1 MIDVLKSLLLLGGA
15 TFTLLAAVGIV
26 RLPDLL
32 TRMHAATKCAT
43 LGVMLV
49 MAGVALHFAE
59 EVVVARAMAI
69 MLFVM
74 LTAPVAAHVLGRAG
88 YFVGV
93 KLWDGTVKDE
103 LRPNYNPLSHRLHS
117 RLDPGGGAA
126 AGKDAVDTHE
136 DVGSRP
142 SGGNSAK

>member
-1 MIDVLKSLLLLGGA
+1 MIDVLKSILLLGGA
-15 TFTLLAAVGIV
+15 SFTLLAAIGVV

-32 TRMHAATKCAT
+32 TRMHASTKSAT
-43 LGVMLV
+43 LGVMLI
-49 MAGVALHFAE
+49 MAGVSLHFAE

-69 MLFVM
+69 IFFVL

-93 KLWDGTVKDE
+93 EFWEGTIKDE

-117 RLDPGGGAA
+117 RLPREEEAQDVGEQEKGSSESSGGGSS
-126 AGKDAVDTHE
+126 T
-136 DVGSRP
+136 P
-142 SGGNSAK
+142 

>member
-1 MIDVLKSLLLLGGA
+1 MIDLLKSVFLLGGA
-15 TFTLLAAVGIV
+15 TFTLLAAVGVV

-32 TRMHAATKCAT
+32 TRMHASTKSAT
-43 LGVMLV
+43 LGVMMV
-49 MAGVALHFAE
+49 MTGVALHFAE

-69 MLFVM
+69 VFFVL

-93 KLWDGTVKDE
+93 KFWEGTIKDE

-117 RLDPGGGAA
+117 RLPPREAEATRGDDIYEQGGGRKPPE
-126 AGKDAVDTHE
+126 GD
-136 DVGSRP
+136 SSP
-142 SGGNSAK
+142 S